1 MSAELFSSYSATKR
15 CHTLSNG
22 DRISELPDALL
33 LQILSLIPTKDA
45 VATSVLS
52 KRWRFLCKMT
62 PNLRFCYHGT
72 EGLVRFS
79 DNVCRCLLSHQAPV
93 LQSLHLKMILKND
106 STIDVGVL
114 LGIAF
119 GRHVR
124 ELELEVYSSDEPYSF
139 PTSLYNCGTG
149 TLETLKLGH
158 NVLVDVPFPVCLK
171 ALRTL
176 RLNAVS
182 YEDAGSVVNLLSGC
196 SSLENLEVMMY
207 LHPDVENFTIDV
219 PSLQCLTLIAADEE
233 YAYFS
238 SYVINAPS
246 LKYLNLKGL
255 IDEESSL
262 LIENMPELVEA
273 HITDVCDV
281 IYANIHGSLTSVKRL
296 SLDILSPLDLT
307 KFPTDIIFKQ
317 LVYLELHIYAPE
329 RWNLLMLMLHSS
341 PILQVLKLIGVS
353 IIYKEWF
360 RKRDHPHKRWSQPK
374 YVPECLVNRI
384 ETLVW
389 NHYNGEVEDERKIR
403 HSPGEETREVKGTGE
418 CGFSDVELC
427 PSLNNRDRISELRDA
442 LLLQILSLLPTTK
455 DAVATSVLSK
465 RRRYLCKMTP
475 NLKFCYHG
483 TRDVKRFSDN
493 VCSYLLSHQAP
504 VLQSLHL
511 EIHFEYSSTLDIG
524 VLLGI
529 AFGLG
534 VRELKLQAYSCNEP
548 YRFPTS
554 LYKCGTLETLKLGP
568 NVLVDVPFP
577 VCLRSLLLYHPCT
590 YY

>member
-72 EGLVRFS
+72 KGLVRFS

-182 YEDAGSVVNLLSGC
+182 YNDAGSVVNLLSGC

-219 PSLQCLTLIAADEE
+219 PSLQCLTLVAADEE

-273 HITDVCDV
+273 HITD
-281 IYANIHGSLTSVKRL
+281 
-296 SLDILSPLDLT
+296 T

-329 RWNLLMLMLHSS
+329 RWNLLILMLHSS
-341 PILQVLKLIGVS
+341 PNLQVLKLIG
-353 IIYKEWF
+353 EWF
-360 RKRDHPHKRWSQPK
+360 RKRDHPHKKWSQPK

-389 NHYNGEVEDERKIR
+389 NHYNGEVEDERKVAQYILR
-403 HSPGEETREVKGTGE
+403 NASRLETAT
-418 CGFSDVELC
+418 FSRLD
-427 PSLNNRDRISELRDA
+427 I
-442 LLLQILSLLPTTK
+442 
-455 DAVATSVLSK
+455 
-465 RRRYLCKMTP
+465 
-475 NLKFCYHG
+475 
-483 TRDVKRFSDN
+483 
-493 VCSYLLSHQAP
+493 
-504 VLQSLHL
+504 HL
-511 EIHFEYSSTLDIG
+511 EKRLERLK
-524 VLLGI
+524 
-529 AFGLG
+529 
-534 VRELKLQAYSCNEP
+534 ELESVVWASNSCKLV
-548 YRFPTS
+548 F
-554 LYKCGTLETLKLGP
+554 K
-568 NVLVDVPFP
+568 
-577 VCLRSLLLYHPCT
+577 
-590 YY
+590 

>member
-45 VATSVLS
+45 VATSFLS

-72 EGLVRFS
+72 KGLVRFS

-124 ELELEVYSSDEPYSF
+124 ELELEVYSSDEPYRF

-182 YEDAGSVVNLLSGC
+182 YNDAGSVVNLLSGC

-307 KFPTDIIFKQ
+307 KFPTDRIFKQ

-341 PILQVLKLIGVS
+341 PNLQVLKLIG
-353 IIYKEWF
+353 EWF
-360 RKRDHPHKRWSQPK
+360 RKRDHPHKKWSQPK

-389 NHYNGEVEDERKIR
+389 NHYNGEVEDERKVAQYILR
-403 HSPGEETREVKGTGE
+403 NASRLETAT
-418 CGFSDVELC
+418 FSRLD
-427 PSLNNRDRISELRDA
+427 I
-442 LLLQILSLLPTTK
+442 
-455 DAVATSVLSK
+455 
-465 RRRYLCKMTP
+465 
-475 NLKFCYHG
+475 
-483 TRDVKRFSDN
+483 
-493 VCSYLLSHQAP
+493 
-504 VLQSLHL
+504 HL
-511 EIHFEYSSTLDIG
+511 EKRLERLK
-524 VLLGI
+524 
-529 AFGLG
+529 
-534 VRELKLQAYSCNEP
+534 ELESVVWASNSCQ
-548 YRFPTS
+548 
-554 LYKCGTLETLKLGP
+554 
-568 NVLVDVPFP
+568 LVFK
-577 VCLRSLLLYHPCT
+577 
-590 YY
+590 